1 MMAELLLMVEHVFQ
15 LVVTWLVVGCLTAP
29 IVWAW
34 YCVDKWNEE
43 RTEEWNR

>member
-1 MMAELLLMVEHVFQ
+1 MTELFNMVSHVYQ

-29 IVWAW
+29 IVWGW

-43 RTEEWNR
+43 RTEQWK